1 MADPVERLLQSMQA
15 QTAALVTQLQQQSE
29 NNMRLQTQAFTE
41 AVSRI
46 STAGKGAGASLV
58 DSRGVGKPDVL
69 NSKVANELSA
79 FKAWRLKFVNWI
91 CASWPGAATYLEELA
106 SSNAE

>member
-15 QTAALVTQLQQQSE
+15 QTAALVTQLQQQSDT
-29 NNMRLQTQAFTE
+29 NMRVQTE
-41 AVSRI
+41 AFAAAMNRLSLV
-46 STAGKGAGASLV
+46 GKGSGASLV

-79 FKAWRLKFVNWI
+79 FKTWRLKFVNWI
-91 CASWPGAATYLEELA
+91 WAFIGID
-106 SSNAE
+106 